1 MCIGLPEDEDSTAE
15 EENRPRE
22 EKNERRT
29 RGMGGLKKEIKVKQ
43 KKIAVFTYSI
53 CLVPFHQERRKTE

>member
-43 KKIAVFTYSI
+43 KKNSSLHILNMLSPISSRT
-53 CLVPFHQERRKTE
+53 

>member
-43 KKIAVFTYSI
+43 KNSSLHILNMLSPISSRT
-53 CLVPFHQERRKTE
+53 